1 MTLVFAAC
9 AAVALAALWWSARA
23 ALTIAVLDVRNGA
36 IRRVR
41 GGLSP
46 GVLADVADVLA
57 KPPVARGR
65 VRIMR
70 DAGVARVEI
79 RGEIG
84 PEHAQRLRNVIGNV
98 PLVRLASGAKAPL
111 RRRQGYRP

>member
-1 MTLVFAAC
+1 MIIAFAAC
-9 AAVALAALWWSARA
+9 AAVALAALWWNARA
-23 ALTIAVLDVRNGA
+23 ALTIAVLDVENGA

-46 GVLADVADVLA
+46 SVLGDLADILA
-57 KPPVARGR
+57 KPPVVRGR
-65 VRIMR
+65 VRIVR
-70 DAGVARVEI
+70 DAGAARVEI

-98 PLVRLASGAKAPL
+98 PLVRLARG
-111 RRRQGYRP
+111 R

>member
-1 MTLVFAAC
+1 MALALAAF
-9 AAVALAALWWSARA
+9 AAVALAALWWNARA
-23 ALTIAVLDVRNGA
+23 AMTIAVLDVENGA

-46 GVLADVADVLA
+46 GVLADIADVVA

-65 VRIMR
+65 VRVVR
-70 DAGVARVEI
+70 DAGAARVEI
-79 RGEIG
+79 RGDIG

-98 PLVRLASGAKAPL
+98 PLVRLA
-111 RRRQGYRP
+111 RRRRRAR